1 MWNAGISILDSI
13 FKKLFNPEIYPER
26 LSDLISSIIS
36 IPVTVIRA
44 LPLQESILEG
54 NALLIMD
61 ILVQLEDGSLAN
73 VEVQKIPYM
82 FPAERMSCY
91 SSDLV
96 LRQYS
101 RVKGEMVSICIS
113 ERPSLIPDWN
123 WNFSSVSI

>member
-1 MWNAGISILDSI
+1 MHLLVLLVIMVDFLYFLWYDAI

-82 FPAERMSCY
+82 FPA
-91 SSDLV
+91 
-96 LRQYS
+96 
-101 RVKGEMVSICIS
+101 CIHKLLKKTHKS
-113 ERPSLIPDWN
+113 TILLPKSPH
-123 WNFSSVSI
+123 

>member
-1 MWNAGISILDSI
+1 MALSY
-13 FKKLFNPEIYPER
+13 FFYR

-36 IPVTVIRA
+36 IPVTVIKA

-82 FPAERMSCY
+82 FPAERMTAIPLTSSC
-91 SSDLV
+91 
-96 LRQYS
+96 
-101 RVKGEMVSICIS
+101 G
-113 ERPSLIPDWN
+113 N
-123 WNFSSVSI
+123 TAG